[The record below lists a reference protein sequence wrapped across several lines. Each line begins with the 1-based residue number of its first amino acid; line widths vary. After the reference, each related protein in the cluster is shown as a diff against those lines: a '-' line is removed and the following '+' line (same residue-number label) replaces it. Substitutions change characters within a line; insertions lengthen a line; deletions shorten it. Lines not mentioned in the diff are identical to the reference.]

1 MRRISLLTLALLFSA
16 GTMLAADGAPKNP
29 TPDAKSTPPAK
40 SAGGFDINALDKTAD
55 PCADFYQFACGGW
68 RAKNPLPGDKS
79 RYGRFDE
86 LQERNRTELHTILD
100 SVSDAKKKRNPIET
114 KVGDYYAACM
124 DEGAAETKGATP
136 LEPWLKTIDDIKSRE
151 DLFKT
156 IGKFNSQGLP
166 GLFGFFAQP
175 DMKDSKQTIA
185 MVAQGGLSL
194 PDRDDYLKTDAKS
207 VEKRAK
213 YVAHVQKMFE
223 LLGDANAAAEA
234 RTVLELETELAK
246 ASMDRISLRD
256 PKNRD
261 NKMSVADLAAMAPNY
276 DFKDY
281 FANTGAPEFTE
292 LNNVTP
298 KYFKE
303 TNALLES
310 RPLNDWKT
318 LLRWKAINGAA
329 DSLSK
334 PFVDEDFAFNQGY
347 LRGIKEQEPR
357 WKTCT
362 NATDQALGEA
372 LGQIYVDKT
381 FGPDGKE
388 RMHKMIDALTASL
401 GDDIQQLSW
410 MTDTTKK
417 KALEKLKSV
426 NTAKVGYPDK
436 WRDYSSVTVKRDD
449 YLGNQLSANRFAV
462 KRNFNKIGKPT
473 DRTEW
478 GMTPPTVNA
487 YYNPSNNEIVF
498 PAGILQPP
506 FFDRKMDDAVNF
518 GAIGVVI
525 GHEYTHGFDD
535 QGSKFDASG
544 NFQNWW
550 TEADLK
556 AFNGGTSCIAD
567 EYSGFTSVNDPA
579 NGDVHLKG
587 RLTLGENT
595 ADNGGMHIAYN
606 ALEKVLDQDPS
617 KRKEIDGFT
626 PEQRFFL
633 GFAQVWC
640 ENTSDAELRRRA
652 DVDPHSPGKFRV
664 IGAASNN
671 ADFAKAYGCKAGQPM
686 VRDNACRVW

>member
-1 MRRISLLTLALLFSA
+1 MAFA
-16 GTMLAADGAPKNP
+16 GSDKADKPTSVKPAA
-29 TPDAKSTPPAK
+29 T
-40 SAGGFDINALDKTAD
+40 GGFDINALDKTAD
-55 PCADFYQFACGGW
+55 PCTDFYQFACGGW

-86 LQERNRTELHTILD
+86 LQERNRTELHNILD
-100 SVSDAKKKRNPIET
+100 KVSDPKAKRNPIET

-124 DEGAAETKGATP
+124 DEAAAEKKGATP
-136 LEPWLKTIDDIKSRE
+136 LEPWLKTISDIKTRE

-194 PDRDDYLKTDAKS
+194 PDRDDYLKADAKS

-213 YVAHVQKMFE
+213 YVEHVQKMFE
-223 LLGDANAAAEA
+223 LLGDSNAAAEA
-234 RTVLELETELAK
+234 KTVLELETELAK

-261 NKMSVADLAAMAPNY
+261 NKMSVADLAALAPNY
-276 DFKDY
+276 DFRDY

-292 LNNVTP
+292 LNNITP
-298 KYFKE
+298 KFFKE
-303 TNALLES
+303 TNGLLES
-310 RPLNDWKT
+310 RPIDDWKT
-318 LLRWKAINGAA
+318 LLRWKSLNGSA

-334 PFVDEDFAFNQGY
+334 AFVDEDFAFNRGY
-347 LRGIKEQEPR
+347 LRGVKEQEPR
-357 WKTCT
+357 WKRCVG
-362 NATDQALGEA
+362 ATDQALGEA
-372 LGQIYVDKT
+372 LGQIYVEKT
-381 FGPDGKE
+381 FGADGKA
-388 RMHKMIDALTASL
+388 RMQKMIDALTVSL
-401 GDDIQQLSW
+401 HDDIQSIGW
-410 MTDTTKK
+410 MTDETKV

-426 NTAKVGYPDK
+426 NKTKIGYPDK
-436 WRDYSSVTVKRDD
+436 WRDYSTVIVKRDD
-449 YLGNQLSANRFAV
+449 YVGNQLSAAKFNA
-462 KRNFNKIGKPT
+462 KRNYNKIGKPT

-506 FFDRKMDDAVNF
+506 FFDRAIDDAVNF

-535 QGSKFDASG
+535 QGAKFDAEG
-544 NFQNWW
+544 NFHNWW
-550 TEADLK
+550 SDADLQ
-556 AFNGGTSCIAD
+556 AFNKGTSCIAD
-567 EYSGFTSVNDPA
+567 EYSGFTSVKDEK
-579 NGDVHLKG
+579 NGDIHLKG

-595 ADNGGMHIAYN
+595 ADNGGLHISYN
-606 ALEKVLDQDPS
+606 ALEKVLGEDPS
-617 KRKEIDGFT
+617 KRKDIDGFT

-640 ENTSDAELRRRA
+640 ENTSEAELRRLA
-652 DVDPHSPGKFRV
+652 DIDPHSPGKYRV
-664 IGAASNN
+664 IGAVSNS
-671 ADFAKAYGCKAGQPM
+671 AEFQKAYSCKAGQPM